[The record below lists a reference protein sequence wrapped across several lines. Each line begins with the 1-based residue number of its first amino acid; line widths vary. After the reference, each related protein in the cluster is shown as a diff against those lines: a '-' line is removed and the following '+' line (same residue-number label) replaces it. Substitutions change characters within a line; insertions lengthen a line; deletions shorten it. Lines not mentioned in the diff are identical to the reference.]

1 LSIGLRY
8 SIQILIG
15 TVKYSYSKGI
25 GRAIRFIKI
34 HPNHNNQGVHFQL
47 NKWILTIKSTS
58 SLKEGDIMEIVITE
72 SELNGNKL
80 LDFENSSLLLIRE
93 KIDHYKT
100 QIIEMNLD
108 LKIQYFWENSLT
120 RVLSWDRIPFTDG
133 YTMYMQIYLYKG
145 LKPIEIAGG
154 ETDDLG
160 YFTSILHIQKK
171 KRMYHVYVN
180 FEFSD
185 YENRIYEII
194 NSIKQFGYK

>member
-1 LSIGLRY
+1 
-8 SIQILIG
+8 
-15 TVKYSYSKGI
+15 
-25 GRAIRFIKI
+25 
-34 HPNHNNQGVHFQL
+34 
-47 NKWILTIKSTS
+47 
-58 SLKEGDIMEIVITE
+58 MEIVITE